1 MKPRNL
7 VEFMLLSERRV
18 GLGEIIKIHHF
29 MSCLTP
35 VSKEMLP
42 ADHMGLIASIVVKI
56 IILLVNAR
64 PILLIVL
71 G

>member
-1 MKPRNL
+1 MKPKSL
-7 VEFMLLSERRV
+7 VEYVQYLERRV
-18 GLGEIIKIHHF
+18 GSDEIIKIYHF
-29 MSCLTP
+29 MCCLTP

-42 ADHMGLIASIVVKI
+42 ADHMGFIASIVKI

>member
-7 VEFMLLSERRV
+7 VEFMLFSERRV
-18 GLGEIIKIHHF
+18 RLGEIIKIHHY

-35 VSKEMLP
+35 VSNEMLP
-42 ADHMGLIASIVVKI
+42 ADHMGLIASIVKI

>member
-1 MKPRNL
+1 
-7 VEFMLLSERRV
+7 MLFSERRV

-42 ADHMGLIASIVVKI
+42 ADHMGLIASIVVKM

-64 PILLIVL
+64 PILLTVL

>member
-1 MKPRNL
+1 MKPTAEYVQYL
-7 VEFMLLSERRV
+7 ERRV
-18 GLGEIIKIHHF
+18 GSDEIIKIYHF
-29 MSCLTP
+29 MCCLTP

-42 ADHMGLIASIVVKI
+42 ADHMGLIASIVKI

-64 PILLIVL
+64 PMLLIVL

>member
-1 MKPRNL
+1 MGK
-7 VEFMLLSERRV
+7 
-18 GLGEIIKIHHF
+18 IIKIHHF